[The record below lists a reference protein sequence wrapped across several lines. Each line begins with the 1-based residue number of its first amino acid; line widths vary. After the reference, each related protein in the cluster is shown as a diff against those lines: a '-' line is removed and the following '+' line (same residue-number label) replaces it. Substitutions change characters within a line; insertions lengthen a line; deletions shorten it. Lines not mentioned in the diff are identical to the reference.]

1 MDKVAAEDGK
11 GPDEGPVVGMQL
23 GRGHVNFC
31 EERTLKPREW
41 EAKLE
46 LLEDGG
52 QVHEEKGFFK
62 VCAIVDTHGLPFPA
76 RSNLHKPIMLPPDDV
91 ELFVGLAF
99 FVRIHVL
106 KGGNL

>member
-1 MDKVAAEDGK
+1 MAKVAVEDDK
-11 GPDEGPVVGMQL
+11 GPDEGPIVGMQL
-23 GRGHVNFC
+23 GKSHINFS

-41 EAKLE
+41 EVKLE
-46 LLEDGG
+46 SFEDGR
-52 QVHEEKGFFK
+52 VHEEEGFFR
-62 VCAIVDTHGLPFPA
+62 VCTIVYTHGFAFPA
-76 RSNLHKPIMLPPDDV
+76 RPNLHKPIMVPPEDV